1 MSFTV
6 TDVPNVNNLHPA
18 LNGEG
23 LLLTGWAGRWEL
35 DRAGDIINS
44 HAMDKAVEQYMST
57 NPVLL
62 WSHKYA
68 LPPIGRV
75 LKMTIDRGT
84 GVYIEAVMPRP
95 PDGSFASEIWHAAKS
110 GIVKAFSLGAS
121 WIRSHAKGYQE
132 IVGADLRECS
142 LCSIGVNG
150 LTLADAITPTAAKS
164 IGGVWLPDNF
174 STRWNSAVRE
184 RRLHDL
190 TRDLAMLEL
199 QTDVAAALLG

>member
-1 MSFTV
+1 MSFDAVTV
-6 TDVPNVNNLHPA
+6 PDVKSLHPA

-23 LLLTGWAGRWEL
+23 LLLTGYASTWDL
-35 DRAGDIINS
+35 DRAGDRINPFALDS
-44 HAMDKAVEQYMST
+44 AVEQYMST

-75 LKMTIDRGT
+75 LKARIDRARGL
-84 GVYIEAVMPRP
+84 YIEAVMPRP
-95 PDGSFASEIWHAAKS
+95 TDGSFAGEVWQAAKA

-132 IVGADLRECS
+132 IVGCDLKEIS

-164 IGGVWLPDNF
+164 IGGVWVPDF
-174 STRWNSAVRE
+174 AARWNAAVHEHE
-184 RRLHDL
+184 RHSLE
-190 TRDLAMLEL
+190 RDLGLLEL
-199 QTDVAAALLG
+199 QVGVAELLA